1 MTRDI
6 ARNRKVYHSS
16 AYDKNLCGH
25 LVTSGNP
32 EDRPKVPAFKFATQY
47 ADDLTKMAYLIDEQ
61 NTTYW
66 FSLHKSTYFD
76 VIFDH
81 AVSIQAYRLYSN
93 LYDQSLTPT
102 EWRLSGTNDGIHFE
116 QLDYRKYDGSEMR
129 YGVDFQY
136 SYFTEDFILPVKNAR
151 SFRIFRMEILNN
163 NGSEQGVALGEFD
176 LISADNQSLLRNYDG
191 HFEQC
196 WKSKGNQEE
205 YLLLDLGAVSDA
217 SKVILNWGEEYA
229 VSYELLS
236 SLDGEKWNSCY
247 KTNRGIGGIEQ
258 LDLPIKARYLKLLMH
273 KAAQNHYVLRQW
285 SVIGENDLPEKKSK
299 WKLVRASEVSVS
311 GTEISTLGFD
321 DTKWFPA
328 VVPGTV
334 LTSYMEADAVC
345 EYNEDD
351 NYKQHS
357 DAFFTTNWW
366 YRTKFKVDD
375 SKKGKRI
382 WLNFDAINW
391 KADIYLNGQ
400 WIGDIQGAFIRKKID
415 VTSYVKYGE
424 DNCLAV
430 LIHCNDFPGPQKGV
444 GIEFP
449 YFINGGVTG
458 LDEPCLAAGIGWDWI
473 ATVSGRNIG
482 IYKDVYLTY
491 TEDVQLLD
499 PWFETEK
506 IDYSTGSAELVFR
519 TEVSNA
525 SSKTVAGVLTC
536 SIDDGLYEFSKEIV
550 LKPSQKNEIVISDL
564 LLENARLW
572 YPVGYGLPE
581 LYKADIRIC
590 VNGTVSDEKTF
601 EFGVRVVDYLIDA
614 DTLAL
619 TCNGKKIC
627 CVGGNWGMDDAN
639 MRNTPRDY
647 DIKVRMHAD
656 MHFNMIRNW
665 VGQTNDEAFYAACDR
680 YGVMVWD
687 DFWLANPVDG
697 PDPLDVDMFMA
708 NAEDKIRKVR
718 KHPSVVVYCARNEG
732 YPVEPLD
739 TLLPALVE
747 KMDPKRLYVPHSA
760 AGIVSGYGP
769 YRALE
774 KAFYFTNTE
783 KTLHTERGIP
793 NIPVLESVQKFLY
806 PEHQWPICDT
816 WVTHAFIYN
825 GAQHCGEF
833 CERLQNLYG
842 AYDSLEEF
850 VRKSQM
856 LCYESYKAIFE
867 AERAADGGGM
877 ILWMSSPAMPSF
889 AFQTYDYYYA
899 INAGFMGAK
908 LANQPLYAYH
918 NPITKKIVLDNR
930 SGSTAEHVSLLCQ
943 MFEMQGKLLWEK
955 NVSLDSCGVGQ
966 YDITVLENYD
976 NTVFLR
982 TVVCVGE
989 KCYRNFEWIYPDR
1002 NGTVGLETLQTAK
1015 IAVRMKGNTITVQN
1029 ISDVPALQIS
1039 LTLRNTQTNERVLPV
1054 FWSDNFISLM
1064 PGDTQV
1070 VEYKTYDAIENDN
1083 TACCVSGFNVDKFV
1097 IGMQ

>member
-1 MTRDI
+1 MKVSRDI

-32 EDRPKVPAFKFATQY
+32 EDRPKVSAFRFATQY
-47 ADDLTKMAYLIDEQ
+47 ADDLAQMAYLIDEQ

-66 FSLHKSTYFD
+66 CSRHKSTYFD

-81 AVSIQAYRLYSN
+81 PVSIKAYRLYSN

-102 EWRLSGTNDGIHFE
+102 QWRLSGTNDGIHFE
-116 QLDYRKYDGSEMR
+116 ELDYHKYDGSQMR
-129 YGVDFQY
+129 YGVDFKY
-136 SYFTEDFILPVKNAR
+136 SYFTDDFILPVKDDHA
-151 SFRIFRMEILNN
+151 FRTFRMELLDN
-163 NGSEQGVALGEFD
+163 NGSEQGIALGEFD
-176 LISADNQSLLRNYDG
+176 LISTENKSLLRTYDG

-205 YLLLDLGAVSDA
+205 YLLLDLGAVSDIEE
-217 SKVILNWGEEYA
+217 VILNWGEEYA
-229 VSYELLS
+229 VSYEIAAS
-236 SLDGEKWNSCY
+236 VDGEEWTSCY
-247 KTNRGIGGIEQ
+247 ETHCGSGGTEQ
-258 LDLPIKARYLKLLMH
+258 LDLKIKARYLKLLMYQ
-273 KAAQNHYVLRQW
+273 ASGAHYVLRQW
-285 SVIGENDLPEKKSK
+285 RVVGHNDLPEKKSD
-299 WKLVRASEVSVS
+299 WKIARASEVSAS
-311 GTEISTLGFD
+311 GNQISTLAFD
-321 DTKWFPA
+321 DMNWFPA

-334 LTSYMEADAVC
+334 LTSYMEADAVY
-345 EYNEDD
+345 EYNVDD

-366 YRTKFKVDD
+366 YRTVFKVDD
-375 SKKGKRI
+375 AQKGKRI

-391 KADIYLNGQ
+391 KADIYLNGKL
-400 WIGDIQGAFIRKKID
+400 IGVIQGAFIRKKID
-415 VTSYVKYGE
+415 VTSYVQYGE

-430 LIHCNDFPGPQKGV
+430 LIHCNDFPGPQKDCA
-444 GIEFP
+444 IDYP

-499 PWFETEK
+499 PWFETQR
-506 IDYSTGSAELVFR
+506 IDYSTGNAGMVFR

-525 SSKTVAGVLTC
+525 SPERVAAVLTC
-536 SIDDGLYEFSKEIV
+536 SIEDGRYEFSKEIH
-550 LKPSQKNEIVISDL
+550 LEPFQTKEIEISDIL
-564 LLENARLW
+564 IEQARLW

-581 LYKADIRIC
+581 LYQADVRIT
-590 VNGTVSDEKTF
+590 VNGCVSDEKHIH
-601 EFGVRVVDYLIDA
+601 FGVRVMDYLIDGN
-614 DTLAL
+614 TLKL
-619 TCNGKKIC
+619 SCNGKKLC

-639 MRNTPRDY
+639 MRNTARDY

-656 MHFNMIRNW
+656 LNFNMIRNW

-718 KHPSVVVYCARNEG
+718 NHPSVVLYCARNEG
-732 YPVEPLD
+732 APVEPLAH
-739 TLLPALVE
+739 LLPALVE
-747 KMDPKRLYVPHSA
+747 KMNPQRLYIAHSA
-760 AGIVSGYGP
+760 EGIVSGYGP
-769 YRALE
+769 YRVLD
-774 KAFYFTNTE
+774 KAFYFANTG
-783 KTLHTERGIP
+783 KTLHSERGIP
-793 NIPVLESVQKFLY
+793 NIPVLESVQEFLY

-825 GAQHCGEF
+825 GAQNCGDF
-833 CERLQNLYG
+833 CKRLQNLYG
-842 AYDSLEEF
+842 EYHSLEEF
-850 VRKSQM
+850 VRKSQL
-856 LCYESYKAIFE
+856 LCYETYKAIFE

-908 LANQPLYAYH
+908 LANQPIYAYH
-918 NPITKKIVLDNR
+918 NPITGKIVLDNR
-930 SGSTAEHVSLLCQ
+930 SGNTVEHLSLCCQ
-943 MFEMQGKLLWEK
+943 MFDLQGKLLWEK
-955 NVSLDSCGVGQ
+955 NIALENCEIGQ
-966 YDITVLENYD
+966 REIAALENYD
-976 NTVFLR
+976 HTVFLR
-982 TVVCVGE
+982 TVVYAGD

-1002 NGTVGLETLQTAK
+1002 DGTVGLDTLQTAEL
-1015 IAVRMKGNTITVQN
+1015 AVSVKGNTITVKN
-1029 ISDVPALQIS
+1029 NSDVPALQIS
-1039 LTLRNTQTNERVLPV
+1039 LALRNAQTNRRILPV
-1054 FWSDNFISLM
+1054 FWSDNYISLM
-1064 PGDTQV
+1064 PGETRV
-1070 VEYKTYDAIENDN
+1070 ITYETYDIPEKNSIS
-1083 TACCVSGFNVDKFV
+1083 CCVGGLNVDPFV
-1097 IGMQ
+1097 I